1 MSGFKGVINK
11 EGRTLGSQNKV
22 TTKVKESFSLLL
34 ENNLDSLQS
43 DLDSLKPVERLKII
57 IEIAGFLIP
66 KMKAIDVSGI
76 HEREAVQPL
85 IIDMSKWK

>member
-1 MSGFKGVINK
+1 MSGFKGIQNK
-11 EGRTLGSQNKV
+11 EGRTIGTPNKV

-43 DLDSLKPVERLKII
+43 DLDSLKPIDRLRIL
-57 IEIAGFLIP
+57 IEITGFLIP

-76 HEREAVQPL
+76 QEREAVQPL